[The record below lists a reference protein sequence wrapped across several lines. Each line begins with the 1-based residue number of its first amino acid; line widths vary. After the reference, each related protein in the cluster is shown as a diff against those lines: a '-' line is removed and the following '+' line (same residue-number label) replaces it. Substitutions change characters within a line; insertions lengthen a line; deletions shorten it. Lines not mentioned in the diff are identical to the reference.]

1 MTEEQK
7 LKAAIRSAENSEK
20 KAVAELVNARKGIFA
35 QPATKGVSRF
45 IEVEAIRARA
55 EAARA
60 ETKALKDMDTA
71 IQEAKKVAALE
82 SQIEKLESTIA
93 EGKFA
98 PKEQESDPTVETEAV
113 TQLQAKRDALAAE
126 LAEKR
131 KAARP
136 VPDAELRELKRLESE
151 LASLM
156 VGRAKPQKKM
166 TVDTEQQAFARE
178 QLAAKRAELAEIR
191 ANDDNLKIS
200 NRKAAILRQMAD
212 LADRT
217 ARGDFAPRKKKPA
230 LDISKDPDAMRLE
243 AELTKQ
249 KADFARRVEKYRLA
263 HLTPVQRGLINLGK
277 TWDATRNLF
286 LSFDLSAFLQTAAA
300 AAAHPLEAGKALG
313 KGVKAFAFTL
323 FSDRYANELRERA
336 RQEPLYKNGTFKKMG
351 LEVSETMGEAREEN
365 MVNVLE
371 RLGDIQTRWKDMP
384 EAVKKLIG
392 MRGVR
397 NIISGPF
404 DITKLAAKGIGRGL
418 KGSNVAFGA
427 IAGHMRIVMA
437 KSLLRRWFQDGNAT
451 NAQLK
456 LIGET
461 ANTFTGKGGLK
472 NGGAL
477 NRVFFAPNYYAS
489 IMKGLAG
496 WELGKALIAY
506 EGKAAAAI
514 AEEYVRAIATIVT
527 VGSIAYLLGDRDKQD
542 INPLSSNFGKFVLK
556 SGTTIDL
563 SMGRG
568 AYVTEL
574 ARYRYGM
581 TKENGKYVK
590 RDRNTGLALFLA
602 GRFARE
608 IKMATAILDGKSYN
622 KKLEGPLDYIK
633 ESVVPLAW
641 RDFLPVLK
649 KEGITRGAFLQML
662 NLIGVTSRIPD
673 VKKDSGSINSME
685 AKMNREIVGKG
696 LSESSILR

>member
-1 MTEEQK
+1 M
-7 LKAAIRSAENSEK
+7 
-20 KAVAELVNARKGIFA
+20 
-35 QPATKGVSRF
+35 
-45 IEVEAIRARA
+45 
-55 EAARA
+55 
-60 ETKALKDMDTA
+60 
-71 IQEAKKVAALE
+71 
-82 SQIEKLESTIA
+82 
-93 EGKFA
+93 
-98 PKEQESDPTVETEAV
+98 
-113 TQLQAKRDALAAE
+113 
-126 LAEKR
+126 
-131 KAARP
+131 
-136 VPDAELRELKRLESE
+136 PDAELRELKRLESE

-191 ANDDNLKIS
+191 ANDEMLKIS
-200 NRKAAILRQMAD
+200 NRKAAMLRQLAD

-217 ARGDFAPRKKKPA
+217 ARGDFEPRKKKPA
-230 LDISKDPDAMRLE
+230 LDLSKDPDAMRLSVKL
-243 AELTKQ
+243 AKQ
-249 KADFARRVEKYRLA
+249 KADFAKRVEEYRLA

-313 KGVKAFAFTL
+313 KGAKAFAFTL
-323 FSDRYANELRERA
+323 FSDRYAHELQERA

-351 LEVSETMGEAREEN
+351 LEISETTGEAREEN

-437 KSLLRRWFQDGNAT
+437 KSLLRRHFADGNAT

-472 NGGAL
+472 NAGAL
-477 NRVFFAPNYYAS
+477 NRLFFAPNYYAS
-489 IMKGLAG
+489 IVKGLTG
-496 WELGKALIAY
+496 WELRKALFAY
-506 EGKAAAAI
+506 EGKVATAI

-542 INPLSSNFGKFVLK
+542 IDPLSSNFGKFVLK

-568 AYVTEL
+568 AYVTEFK
-574 ARYRYGM
+574 RYFYGQ

-608 IKMATAILDGKSYN
+608 IKMATAILDGESYN
-622 KKLEGPLDYIK
+622 KKLEGPLDYFK

-641 RDFLPVLK
+641 RDFGPVLK
-649 KEGITRGAFLQML
+649 KEGITRGSFLQML
-662 NLIGVTSRIPD
+662 NLLGITSRIPD
-673 VKKDSGSINSME
+673 VKKESGSINNMGS
-685 AKMNREIVGKG
+685 KIKSDVKGGIGLGKKDLG
-696 LSESSILR
+696 L